1 MRKKYITALFLI
13 FSFCINT
20 NFTAIYAQEKLSN
33 FNTSWAAVLPGT
45 PLCEPAITS
54 YGFCIATD
62 ARNIM
67 GFSSGGTLLW
77 EKNIGRVRNMS
88 LTTLPGDFVLFYDKS
103 NNIIKLF
110 NPSGSE
116 IWSKALDFQMTEK
129 PFAGRDGRFFVYG
142 ENTITCFGINGSV
155 RWTMETPA
163 QKNLPVQELPDG
175 SIILFLADEKGATKG
190 LRISPFGEQ
199 LENIIFAGSITN
211 TWTCREGILLSF
223 SDGSA
228 GLFSIDNGLSVN
240 RWVAQAKGE
249 TALFSVHPDGSQF
262 RLITLSGTNGL
273 TVYKLDSQTGAVLQS
288 KKLPQIKGNAAPIAT
303 TDSGLFLCDQNNA
316 ILLNDDLSEIWSAR
330 MPDSMR
336 NKKVSFTAYLLQDY
350 LLIFDRNWSINAY
363 HTAQSTSKKTVLKN
377 EQADYSSFVPL
388 DLSEFSYFYEG
399 TFFNQIKDPSIS
411 EKIKGQNFGKLEAQW
426 LTHTLSIAK
435 LYSMDA
441 TSSDF
446 GIHTEK
452 SVFETDSAGFETI
465 LTQLAL
471 LGTLQTQNAA
481 ADIISKSRNKSY
493 CKVLM
498 ANICGYDPDG
508 KLLTALDRNAELAG
522 NKDTVYLFTLCDA
535 VYSVCFFMGRP
546 AYNKKGR
553 EIIKKFMGSAYPS
566 TVRSYARDTL
576 KKIISL
582 EL

>member
-1 MRKKYITALFLI
+1 MKKYIAALFLI
-13 FSFCINT
+13 FSLCIKSS
-20 NFTAIYAQEKLSN
+20 FMALYAQEKLSN

-129 PFAGRDGRFFVYG
+129 TFAGRDGRFFVYG

-175 SIILFLADEKGATKG
+175 SIILFLADENGATKG
-190 LRISPFGEQ
+190 LRISPFGKQ

-273 TVYKLDSQTGAVLQS
+273 TVYKLDSQTGAVLHS
-288 KKLPQIKGNAAPIAT
+288 KKLSQIKGNAAPIAT

-377 EQADYSSFVPL
+377 EQADYFSFAPL

-411 EKIKGQNFGKLEAQW
+411 EKIKGQNFGEIEAQW
-426 LTHTLSIAK
+426 LTRTLSIAK